1 MTAYPAKMS
10 LRTQRIVWLLVL
22 WDLLSVLL
30 ALFIAYFF
38 RLRIASDP
46 ANLAHFFQ
54 KASVLYAPLASLY
67 LSCFYIF
74 DLYSVQLYRFLSKAA
89 IRVVGAVAVSTL
101 AATSLLFFIPE
112 YVIGRTPLFLFSGS
126 FTCLALLGHLSIGSI
141 RIVPHKALIILKDE
155 SEPYFEELE
164 QYLRGHVRFDHR
176 YVQKGDSFVAPSGKA
191 VGVRDLIS
199 LASTDEVDMIVFS
212 NPISFDLSDF
222 KELLAL
228 RCPDKQIHEFS
239 QLYSRVVGKIP
250 VYKIRDLVGYSLAS
264 TSVLQASIYPRF
276 KRFTDILLS
285 VILLVLFAPVL
296 LICAVL
302 IKLDSP
308 GPVFFIQERL
318 GYRKKPIRIIKFRT
332 MVKDAEKLTGP
343 VRQGVNDPRITR
355 VGRFL
360 RAAKF
365 DELPQLV
372 NVLKGDLSFIGPRP
386 VRRVFEEECEKKI
399 PLYFLRHLIKPGLT
413 GWAQVK
419 NNMEDQRDERWELER
434 FQYDLWYLT
443 NCSPATDLLIVFRT
457 AKSVL
462 ARRLES
468 RSIPVPMALERC
480 GRQAGLGA
488 RDSTVAR

>member
-1 MTAYPAKMS
+1 MTSYPAKMS
-10 LRTQRIVWLLVL
+10 LRTQRIVWLLIL
-22 WDLLSVLL
+22 WDLASVLL

-54 KASVLYAPLASLY
+54 KASILYLPLAALC
-67 LSCFYIF
+67 LSCFYVF
-74 DLYSVQLYRFLSKAA
+74 DLYSVQLYRFRAKAA
-89 IRVVGAVAVSTL
+89 IRVAGAVALSTII
-101 AATSLLFFIPE
+101 ATSLLFFVPE

-126 FTCLALLGHLSIGSI
+126 FACLALLGHLSIGSI
-141 RIVPHKALIILKDE
+141 RVAPHRALILLKDE

-164 QYLRGHVRFDHR
+164 EQLRDHVKFDHR
-176 YVQKGDSFVAPSGKA
+176 YVQKGDSFVHSSGKA
-191 VGVRDLIS
+191 VCVRDLIA
-199 LASTDEVDMIVFS
+199 LASSDEVDMIVFS
-212 NPISFDLSDF
+212 NPITFDLADF

-228 RCPDKQIHEFS
+228 RCPEKQIHEFS

-250 VYKIRDLVGYSLAS
+250 VYKIRDLVGYSFAS
-264 TSVLQASIYPRF
+264 TSVLQASVYLRF
-276 KRFTDILLS
+276 KRFTDIVLS
-285 VILLVLFAPVL
+285 VLLLILFAPVL
-296 LICAVL
+296 LVCAIL

-360 RAAKF
+360 RAAKL
-365 DELPQLV
+365 DELPQLI
-372 NVLKGDLSFIGPRP
+372 NVLRGDLSFIGPRP
-386 VRRVFEEECEKKI
+386 VRRVFEEECEKRI

-419 NNMEDQRDERWELER
+419 NDIEDQRNERWELER
-434 FQYDLWYLT
+434 FQYDLYYMNHCSLALDILT
-443 NCSPATDLLIVFRT
+443 LYKTIRILLWKVV
-457 AKSVL
+457 SW
-462 ARRLES
+462 
-468 RSIPVPMALERC
+468 
-480 GRQAGLGA
+480 
-488 RDSTVAR
+488 